1 MPTRTDLA
9 KIHIAKKELKLTDEL
24 YRNLLFVL
32 FKKRSA
38 RDLISKETDELI
50 LHFKSL
56 GWATTWPGLK
66 NAPRLEKKYDDL
78 GVRKSM
84 ASPVQLRLIEAL
96 WMTGPGVRV
105 KTLQAL
111 RHFLARFFHVFD
123 LRFVKARQVTPILGA
138 IRRIGCHASRSQP
151 RKMTISPQ
159 QKQG

>member
-24 YRNLLFVL
+24 YRNLLFIL

-111 RHFLARFFHVFD
+111 RHFLTHFFHVSD
-123 LRFVKARQVTPILGA
+123 LRFVKARQVTSILGA
-138 IRRIGCHASRSQP
+138 IRRIGCHASRSWP
-151 RKMTISPQ
+151 RKATISPL
-159 QKQG
+159 